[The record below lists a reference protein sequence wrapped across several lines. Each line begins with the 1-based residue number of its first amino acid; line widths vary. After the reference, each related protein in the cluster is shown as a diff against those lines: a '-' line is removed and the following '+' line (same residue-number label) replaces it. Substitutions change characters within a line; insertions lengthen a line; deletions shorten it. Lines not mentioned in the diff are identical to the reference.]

1 MMLASRPIGLLG
13 SGDCRGFSRNA
24 WSNVSSFQGIS
35 ILPRHF
41 LGGASV
47 LRMARRRRDLDAGS
61 SKGRIFCALEI
72 EDIGSVSVSSR
83 FLEKE
88 LTFTPAFDDYVKVL
102 ESVRTDRSR
111 QTGDGEEEGS
121 KKRTVNKGKSFR
133 MKQQHR
139 SVRNDDS
146 MQRPNAMENSSRSE
160 RFAVRGRTKDL
171 EDVTRSKR
179 NRSERFAVRGRTKDL
194 EDATG
199 SKRNKSDDRRGLEEG
214 LLQKGAPRRNGNT
227 SNLDNNGNG
236 NSRALRK
243 FHPQKK
249 LNDTGEDADGS
260 YLVKGKVSHFHRQM
274 DAPQKNRK
282 VLGVDKL
289 ETSKGNSAKHSC
301 HSHSSGGE
309 SGPRRSK
316 PVSGEL
322 TESNSTWSS
331 NDGLNGGIDDHE
343 ISYINDNHPNHSK
356 VAKTVHGYGI
366 NNSVKRLHSTEES
379 IQRKSEEHVLIKKEQ
394 NAKKFYASD
403 TSNGSPGS
411 NMSTNHKLHLARD
424 HGWTKTRLRRSRE
437 EFKLEDENVGQDMH
451 LNSWVG
457 KQNNDKEQIVK
468 RNTFSLSKKYDGH
481 DRQNWNY
488 GMHANALNTS
498 KMLSDA
504 NLDASNFS
512 RDADCFDSE
521 DRAAFK
527 TFEVFTDVRNRPR
540 VLRMELEERIQNLAK
555 QLNAADINIP
565 QWKFSKMIHN
575 ARIKFTDH
583 SILRIVQILGTHGN
597 WRRVLQVVEWF
608 QSRERFK
615 SLKSRYVYTSVL
627 DVLGKAKRPIEAL
640 NIFQAMRQGLSSY
653 PDLAAY
659 HCIAVTLGQAGLMKE
674 LFDVMD
680 CMQAVPENKF
690 NLGPLQKWDPRLEPD
705 LVVYNA
711 VLNACVKRKQWEGAF
726 WVLQQLKQRGIK
738 PSNTT
743 YGLVMEVMLACGK
756 YSLVHEFFRKVEK
769 TSVPGVLNYKVL
781 VNALW
786 REGKIDEAVAAVQD
800 MEKRGIV
807 GTASLYYDIAR
818 CLCSSG
824 RCQEALLQIKKICK
838 VAKKPLVVTYTGL
851 IQTCIDSGSIENGA
865 FVFNQMHKFCLPNI
879 VTCNIMLKS
888 YLGHG
893 MFEEAKDLFQKIL
906 TGGYQ
911 NVDSNG
917 LSQRVVP
924 DNYTFNTMIEAYAQR
939 QKWDDFENVYR
950 QMLNQGF
957 HFNTKRHMRM
967 VLDAFRAG
975 KILVLESTWKHLVR
989 FERVP
994 PIPIIKERFCMKLV
1008 EADHP
1013 AAFSCLD
1020 ILQEID
1026 IRAFSERSWLNILN
1040 SNAHRFKS
1048 DTILRLVDEL
1058 DALTAQNMELSL
1070 VKENLRKACK
1080 QFVSQVNDVPRSPNH
1095 LEVASNS

>member
-1 MMLASRPIGLLG
+1 MMLANRPIGLLG
-13 SGDCRGFSRNA
+13 SGDCRSFSRNA

-35 ILPRHF
+35 ILPRRF
-41 LGGASV
+41 LGRASV
-47 LRMARRRRDLDAGS
+47 LRMARRRRDLDGGS
-61 SKGRIFCALEI
+61 SKGRIFCAFEI
-72 EDIGSVSVSSR
+72 EDMGSVSASSR

-88 LTFTPAFDDYVKVL
+88 FTFTPAFDDYVKVL

-111 QTGDGEEEGS
+111 HTGDGEEEGS
-121 KKRTVNKGKSFR
+121 KKRPVNKGKSFR

-146 MQRPNAMENSSRSE
+146 KQRPNAVENSSRSE
-160 RFAVRGRTKDL
+160 RLAVRGRNKDL
-171 EDVTRSKR
+171 EDATRSIT
-179 NRSERFAVRGRTKDL
+179 NRSERFSVRVRTKDL

-199 SKRNKSDDRRGLEEG
+199 SKRNKSADRWGLDEG
-214 LLQKGAPRRNGNT
+214 LLQKGAPRRKGNT
-227 SNLDNNGNG
+227 SNLHNNGNG
-236 NSRALRK
+236 NSRTLRK
-243 FHPQKK
+243 FHSQDK
-249 LNDTGEDADGS
+249 LYGTGGDAEG
-260 YLVKGKVSHFHRQM
+260 YYFVKGKVSHFERQM
-274 DAPQKNRK
+274 DISQKNRK
-282 VLGVDKL
+282 VVGVDKL
-289 ETSKGNSAKHSC
+289 ETSKGNSAKHSSY
-301 HSHSSGGE
+301 SHSSGGE
-309 SGPRRSK
+309 SRPRRSK

-322 TESNSTWSS
+322 TESNSPWSS
-331 NDGLNGGIDDHE
+331 NDDLNGGIDDHR
-343 ISYINDNHPNHSK
+343 ISYINGHHPNDSK
-356 VAKTVHGYGI
+356 VAKTVHGYVI
-366 NNSVKRLHSTEES
+366 NNSVKMLHSTEES
-379 IQRKSEEHVLIKKEQ
+379 IQRKSEEFLMIKKEQ

-403 TSNGSPGS
+403 TSNVSPGS
-411 NMSTNHKLHLARD
+411 NMTTNHKLHLTRD
-424 HGWTKTRLRRSRE
+424 RGWTNTRLRRSEE
-437 EFKLEDENVGQDMH
+437 EFRLEDENDGQNMH
-451 LNSWVG
+451 VNSWLG
-457 KQNNDKEQIVK
+457 KRNNDKE
-468 RNTFSLSKKYDGH
+468 
-481 DRQNWNY
+481 
-488 GMHANALNTS
+488 
-498 KMLSDA
+498 MLSDA
-504 NLDASNFS
+504 NLDTSNFS

-575 ARIKFTDH
+575 GRIKFTDH

-680 CMQAVPENKF
+680 CMQAVPEKKF

-711 VLNACVKRKQWEGAF
+711 VLNACVTQKQWEGAF

-743 YGLVMEVMLACGK
+743 YGLIMEVMLACGK
-756 YSLVHEFFRKVEK
+756 YSLVHDFFRKVEK
-769 TSVPGVLNYKVL
+769 TSVPGALNYKVL

-800 MEKRGIV
+800 MEKRGII
-807 GTASLYYDIAR
+807 GTASLYYDLAR

-906 TGGYQ
+906 AGGYQ

-924 DNYTFNTMIEAYAQR
+924 DNFTFNTMIESYAQR

-967 VLDAFRAG
+967 MLDAFRAG

-1008 EADHP
+1008 EEDHP

-1026 IRAFSERSWLNILN
+1026 IHAFSERSWLNLLN

-1058 DALTAQNMELSL
+1058 DALTAQNRELSQ

-1095 LEVASNS
+1095 LEVACNS